1 VRVAGTRRDI
11 DTLSEE
17 ELGDYIHA
25 LDVLRRRSA
34 ENPDDVTGYDFQ
46 AALHNDGAVGPC
58 EHGNDRFFP
67 WHRAHL
73 HYFELLLQGAD
84 PPRTANVTIPYW
96 DWIHPQEGRKFP
108 LAFDLPGLFSDGRNP
123 DTKVGLP
130 SDTLEI
136 VTGERSWP
144 EFGGYPENGPTSG
157 PKGNFGRLERGP
169 HNIMHNT
176 FIDGRMGNP
185 ATAAED
191 PIYFSFH
198 AFIDLLWFEWQRRN
212 DMPPPT
218 SPEVKLRGFS
228 DQPKHLLGDFADP
241 VALQL
246 DYEYTDKLNRAFEV
260 APFAPARELHRLLTA
275 EPLSP
280 RFLEP
285 VSEALRSEGGLEFT
299 LPAVEEAPATVV
311 RLQLNIPTTGSYTVF
326 GYLHPSQ
333 LTFAPGDPAF
343 VDSWRVGY
351 AAVWVGHGSGDD
363 DHAGHAHHPSSMI
376 VRFDVTDVLASVD
389 DPSDLVLTL
398 DWVPAPNQGRAEE
411 VAPRL
416 AEEIDI
422 EALELER
429 FE

>member
-11 DTLSEE
+11 DTLSEAE
-17 ELGDYIHA
+17 VSDYVHA
-25 LDVLRRRSA
+25 LDVLRKRSA
-34 ENPDDVTGYDFQ
+34 EDPDDVTGYDFQ
-46 AALHNDGAVGPC
+46 AALHNDRFVGPC

-73 HYFELLLQGAD
+73 HYFELLLQAAD

-108 LAFDLPGLFSDGRNP
+108 AAFDLPGLFSDGRNL
-123 DTKVGLP
+123 DTQVGLP
-130 SDTLEI
+130 PDTLEI
-136 VTGERSWP
+136 VTREPSWTQ
-144 EFGGYPENGPTSG
+144 FGGYPDNDPN
-157 PKGNFGRLERGP
+157 GNFGRLERGP
-169 HNIMHNT
+169 HNHMHGT
-176 FIDGRMGNP
+176 FIDGLMGDP
-185 ATAAED
+185 ETAAED
-191 PIYFSFH
+191 AIYFSFH

-212 DMPPPT
+212 DMPPVT
-218 SPEVKLRGFS
+218 SAEVELRGFA

-241 VALQL
+241 GALEL
-246 DYEYTDKLNRAFEV
+246 DYEYTDRLNDAFRVE
-260 APFAPARELHRLLTA
+260 PLAPARELRRLLAA
-275 EPLSP
+275 EPLEP

-326 GYLHPSQ
+326 GYLHPSE
-333 LTFAPGDPAF
+333 LTYAPDDPAF
-343 VDSWRVGY
+343 IDSWRIGY
-351 AAVWVGHGSGDD
+351 AALWRGHGSGDD
-363 DHAGHAHHPSSMI
+363 DHAAHAHHPPSMI
-376 VRFDVTDVLASVD
+376 VRFDVTDVLAHAD